1 MKPISPY
8 LDAIEILRR
17 IRRDDG
23 AVDLKFVD
31 PETDE
36 HFHTTVALGS
46 LEQLNATFKD
56 HEGCEAYVYPELPD
70 GQGVAF
76 LAACLSEAK
85 ALDWTGWRA
94 PIVIGKDDSVYAVW
108 PFDEPATRDEALEAL
123 FARNAASIDDPV
135 PLPLGSDG
143 VRLSELNDGPVTRA
157 LLDGYVLS
165 AGKAGPVARRLVR
178 PDGAS
183 ARLCGQGFEILDAL
197 DPQTANQK
205 IALSCTTGRT
215 NARAS
220 KASWSLKEVLNS
232 FMTFEERE
240 TKDGVAVV
248 LGHFSKQRRQNDK
261 VIKIGALGFDFDGAI
276 ELETFD
282 ADFSEMSLLGVRY
295 TTFTHG
301 SDRTRLPVKSLERF
315 CGGEE
320 IGDEEVRA
328 YLHEKK
334 RWAELYVQSA
344 RIVDREDED
353 LIIAH
358 APVAKFR
365 LIIPLAEPITPGALG
380 VEPGRA
386 FAESFKDFMAAAIDA
401 LGLEGADEACTN
413 IARLF
418 YVPSVHPDSEAS
430 SRLFAGDLFNW
441 RALKL
446 DAACPVREAPSG
458 KRERKSLSAGKRKS
472 ARRSATTDMGRRLGA
487 WSAAASEGFQVRD
500 FLADIAS
507 EDVRETKSDK
517 SVIACPFEDQH
528 TQIDP
533 DDTACMAAD
542 PGWKGAPIFQINC
555 LHEGCRD
562 YNQLDM
568 LGALIE
574 SGKAPVS
581 WLMDDRY
588 YAKTVD
594 MCRVRTALIKA
605 LDDEE
610 ERKQAISDFIAEH
623 DEKAGEALVHQI
635 YDLIEA
641 SGVNNKARRM
651 LLDKLTHHTG
661 ADLDEMM
668 TRGVSLT
675 LPDGSAYVF
684 DEPGYELDRHDDGV
698 AWIYASGNEN
708 RKVSP
713 KPVCAALAVRHDIVL
728 LDEDRDVRIEV
739 LFHAGAEGWKGVEF
753 GRASLARPVEVLDN
767 LAGKGMRFSKLGR
780 TFAPDFIA
788 SKTVDIVYHYS
799 RAGWRAL
806 PEDIA
811 GSEERVFITPC
822 GEVIPHHP
830 KLGLRAAVRMSGEL
844 TQAGSFEQWQSLIRQ
859 VMKLDGVDHIRAG
872 VVFGLCGPILDLLG
886 EKSFSVLIEGESRFG
901 KSEGVRLAAG
911 HWGYP
916 DYGKDTGLLNRASA
930 TKNALIRSLVA
941 GSGAM
946 VGIDE
951 IGRREAKDQ
960 VDLIF
965 DIEGG
970 QDRARL
976 KKDMELAPTRNWG
989 GMVAMMTSEASF
1001 SERLRA
1007 EKVKAESGAAARFL
1021 PINAQNGR
1029 ILSRDE
1035 LAIIKQVQ
1043 RHYGHSGPAFVR
1055 AMVENGVHHQCEELT
1070 QRIEE
1075 YVIVLAGEDAA
1086 PIKKSATRMLAIMW
1100 VVAELIRDLGL
1111 IEDVYDIEALVRSI
1125 YEEAQEYDFKAERPV
1140 ERAIRELLDTI
1151 VREKGNRIV
1160 ADYEDRAKDRFGF
1173 YGKHAEAVG
1182 RDGEVRDHEVY
1193 VLHTSAIDE
1202 VTGHLVSKN
1211 ALLKALHERGILL
1224 TQPRRKQ
1231 KLNVWRGFP
1240 GIAGDNASF
1249 VVLSAEQI
1257 DGAACDKDEA
1267 YAPHG
1272 EVVDMAQERNARF

>member
-1 MKPISPY
+1 MKPVSPY

-17 IRRDDG
+17 LRRDDG

-36 HFHTTVALGS
+36 QFHATVALSS

-56 HEGCEAYVYPELPD
+56 HEGCEAYVYPELPN
-70 GQGVAF
+70 GEGVAF

-94 PIVIGKDDSVYAVW
+94 PIVIGKDDSVYAIW
-108 PFDEPATRDEALEAL
+108 PFDEPATRDEALEEL
-123 FARNAASIDDPV
+123 FARNAASIDDPI
-135 PLPLGSDG
+135 PLPLGSG
-143 VRLSELNDGPVTRA
+143 RVKLSELNDGLAARVD
-157 LLDGYVLS
+157 LEGYVLG
-165 AGKAGPVARRLVR
+165 AGRAGPVARTLDR
-178 PDGAS
+178 PDGALS
-183 ARLCGQGFEILDAL
+183 RLCGHGFEILHGL
-197 DPQTANQK
+197 DPYTADRQM
-205 IALSCTTGRT
+205 ALSCTSGRN
-215 NARAS
+215 NARVS
-220 KASWSLKEVLNS
+220 NSLWTLKTFLNA
-232 FMTFEERE
+232 FLVFDERE
-240 TKDGVAVV
+240 TKDGPAFV
-248 LGHFSKQRRQNDK
+248 LGHFAKQRRTDDQVVK
-261 VIKIGALGFDFDGAI
+261 VSALGFDIDGAI
-276 ELETFD
+276 DLEAFD
-282 ADFSEMSLLGVRY
+282 ADFSDKGLLAVRY

-301 SDRTRLPVKSLERF
+301 STRTRLSKKTLERF
-315 CGGEE
+315 CSEE
-320 IGDEEVRA
+320 VIGDEHVRRF
-328 YLHEKK
+328 LREKK
-334 RWAELYVQSA
+334 RWAEPYVYSA
-344 RIVDREDED
+344 HIVDEEDDD
-353 LIIAH
+353 LVIDH

-365 LIIPLAEPITPGALG
+365 VIVPLAEPITPKLLG
-380 VEPGRA
+380 VERGKA
-386 FAESFKDFMAAAIDA
+386 FADRFKDLMAAAIVA

-418 YVPSVHPDSEAS
+418 YAPSVHPDNAAS
-430 SRLFAGDLFNW
+430 SRVFAGDLFDW
-441 RALKL
+441 RSLKL
-446 DAACPVREAPSG
+446 DAARPAREAMPE
-458 KRERKSLSAGKRKS
+458 KTERKSLAAGKRKS
-472 ARRSATTDMGRRLGA
+472 AKRSAKTEMGRRLGA
-487 WSAAASEGFQVRD
+487 WSAAASEGFLVRD
-500 FLADIAS
+500 FLEDIAS
-507 EDVRETKSDK
+507 EDVRESKADM

-528 TQIDP
+528 TRIDR
-533 DDTACMAAD
+533 DDTACMAVN
-542 PGWKGAPIFQINC
+542 PGWKNAPIFQINC

-605 LDDEE
+605 LDDKE
-610 ERKQAISDFIAEH
+610 ERKQAIGDFIAEH
-623 DEKAGEALVHQI
+623 DERADEALVHQL

-641 SGVNNKARRM
+641 SGVNNKARLM
-651 LLDKLTHHTG
+651 LLDKLTRHTG
-661 ADLDEMM
+661 VDLDELM
-668 TRGVSLT
+668 TRDVSLT

-684 DEPGYELDRHDDGV
+684 DEPGYELDRHDDGM

-708 RKVSP
+708 RNVSP

-728 LDEDRDVRIEV
+728 LDEDRDVRTEV
-739 LFHAGAEGWKGVEF
+739 LFHAGFEGWKDVEF
-753 GRASLARPVEVLDN
+753 SRASLARPAEVLDK

-788 SKTVDIVYHYS
+788 SKTVDVVYHYS
-799 RAGWRAL
+799 RAGWRTV
-806 PEDIA
+806 PEGIDCP
-811 GSEERVFITPC
+811 EQRVFITPC

-830 KLGLRAAVRMSGEL
+830 KLGLRAAVRMSGEFA
-844 TQAGSFEQWQSLIRQ
+844 QAGSFEQWQSLIGQ

-916 DYGKDTGLLNRASA
+916 DYDKDKGLLNRANA

-965 DIEGG
+965 DVEGG

-976 KKDMELAPTRNWG
+976 KKDMELAPTRHWG

-1007 EKVKAESGAAARFL
+1007 EKIKAESGAAARFL

-1029 ILSRDE
+1029 ILSREE
-1035 LAIIKQVQ
+1035 LAIIKKVQ

-1075 YVIVLAGEDAA
+1075 YVIALAGEDAA

-1160 ADYEDRAKDRFGF
+1160 ADYVDRAKDRFGF
-1173 YGKHAEAVG
+1173 YGKHAEAIG
-1182 RDGEVRDHEVY
+1182 RDGEVRDYEVY

-1224 TQPRRKQ
+1224 TQPRRTQ

-1249 VVLSAEQI
+1249 VVLSAHEI
-1257 DGAACDKDEA
+1257 DGATCEEHMAQSVL
-1267 YAPHG
+1267 G
-1272 EVVDMAQERNARF
+1272 EVVDMAAERKVRF